1 MGSRMHMDAQGR
13 CWTRFRQ
20 WARADAGV
28 TAIEYALIA
37 ALIAVIIIGS
47 VTMVGSEL
55 KATYDYVANCVK
67 NLSCT

>member
-1 MGSRMHMDAQGR
+1 MHAEAGKGGV
-13 CWTRFRQ
+13 WARFRQ
-20 WARADAGV
+20 WGRAEAGV
-28 TAIEYALIA
+28 TSIEYALVA

-55 KATYDYVANCVK
+55 QASYEYVANCVK

>member
-1 MGSRMHMDAQGR
+1 MRAGAGKKGLGA
-13 CWTRFRQ
+13 RFWQ
-20 WARADAGV
+20 WACADAGV
-28 TAIEYALIA
+28 TAIEYALVA

-55 KATYDYVANCVK
+55 QASYEYVANCVK